1 MIRAK
6 KSLGQNFLKDK
17 NICSKIVYALEIE
30 SGDNVV
36 EIGPGTGALT
46 DFLIEKDINLK
57 LIEIDDRAIEFLEE
71 RYNKYNNY
79 EIIRQSIVDFNFN
92 EHYKN
97 GRKIKVIGNI
107 PYYISGRIFFKIF
120 ENAENISKAVLT
132 VQKEVADR
140 VAAKSGNKD
149 YGILTVAAQLTG
161 NAEKLFNISPGSFIP
176 PPKVTSATVRL
187 NFNPKISQNDFN
199 KIMKVV
205 KIAFNQRRKML
216 SNSLKGYLADVLTNH
231 AEFLNNNEFWVDIK
245 NKRPE
250 QLTATDY
257 IKLHKEIEEN

>member
-17 NICSKIVYALEIE
+17 NICLKIVNALEIE
-30 SGDNVV
+30 SGDIVI

-46 DFLIEKDINLK
+46 DYLIENDIDLK

-71 RYNKYNNY
+71 RYKRYNNY
-79 EIIRQSIVDFNFN
+79 EIIRQSIIDFDF
-92 EHYKN
+92 EEYYKN
-97 GRKIKVIGNI
+97 DRKIKVIGNI

-120 ENAENISKAVLT
+120 ENAEYISRSVLT
-132 VQKEVADR
+132 VQKEVAER
-140 VAAKSGNKD
+140 VVAQSGNKD

-176 PPKVTSATVRL
+176 PPKVTSATVRMNL
-187 NFNPKISQNDFN
+187 YPKISQKVFK
-199 KIMKVV
+199 KIMNVV

-216 SNSLKGYLADVLTNH
+216 SNSLKGYLTDVLNNKE
-231 AEFLNNNEFWVDIK
+231 EFLMNNEFWAEIK

-250 QLTATDY
+250 QLTEADF
-257 IKLHKEIEEN
+257 IKLHKEIDEN